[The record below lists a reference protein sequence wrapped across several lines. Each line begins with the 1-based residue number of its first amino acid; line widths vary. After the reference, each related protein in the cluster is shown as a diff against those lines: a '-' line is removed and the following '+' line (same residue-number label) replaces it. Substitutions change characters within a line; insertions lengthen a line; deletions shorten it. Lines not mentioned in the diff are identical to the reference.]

1 MASDSA
7 PRCPWTAFGHLID
20 RRICRPKARPRRSRG
35 LPRSMAIASSAG
47 RHVSQSARI
56 SRRRLL
62 FAGSAAAI
70 APVVIPGSALGLDG
84 VPAPSEQIVVGG
96 IGIGRRGGHVL
107 GSFLEQPDVRFAAV
121 CDVKEAR
128 RVAVKKMADEK
139 HGDDRCTM
147 HRDFRELL
155 DLQHIDAV
163 LIATGPNWHGTMAA
177 HAARAGKDIYC
188 EKPCTKTI
196 AQSLA
201 LRDIIRRTGR
211 VFQAGT
217 QRRNLPHFAFAC
229 ELARTGRLGKMRRV
243 YAHPAGMQAAM
254 SGWLPAE
261 PTPDPQEIDWDLY
274 LGPAAWRPF
283 NPRLLDGFNFEKG
296 GGLVGG
302 GVLEWGSHCAD
313 LCQWAVNDRPP
324 PVEYAPPRD
333 GQIVARYDD
342 GVELV
347 FREQGWIPLGS
358 CPVRFEGETGWVETG
373 DSGKFVLSSP
383 DLLAGRTVAK
393 IGGYPAKF
401 HVRDFLDCVKT
412 RAKPKGNEE
421 AACNAHIAC
430 HAANVAIALGRTVRY
445 DNATN
450 RFVGDDEANRL
461 LSEASREPWRM

>member
-7 PRCPWTAFGHLID
+7 PRCPRTAFGHLID
-20 RRICRPKARPRRSRG
+20 RRICGPKARPRRSRG

-47 RHVSQSARI
+47 RHVPQSARI

-229 ELARTGRLGKMRRV
+229 ELARTGRLGKMRRL

-261 PTPDPQEIDWDLY
+261 PTPDPQEIDWELY

-302 GVLEWGSHCAD
+302 GVLEWGSHCVD